1 MNTGKFTAEKM
12 TFALF
17 RGRGTWDVRGL
28 AAGVPH
34 PDYLEGADGIVGPGG
49 WADVERSET
58 WGALG
63 DGARAVQMVQFSR
76 RAPANLVAA
85 RAAWNARPGMANKHD
100 VAVVREA
107 LDESALPNP
116 ALVPLWQVDSLVG
129 IGCTGHRADELARQ
143 IALTAGCGGLV
154 RWGGDYWLSKIV
166 AAGLLGRMAAG
177 APVYP
182 TGRTVAVEDGDG
194 EREVLAMGRG
204 RRAAR
209 VLERLRDG
217 ARVARAGLSMA
228 VAGLGGEWI
237 VSWTA
242 ADGNAAEAS
251 GWTARPP
258 AGMAGEEAGPGA
270 RLAVWRAWADAWR
283 AALAA
288 LESVSLP
295 EMLAAGTEP

>member
-1 MNTGKFTAEKM
+1 
-12 TFALF
+12 
-17 RGRGTWDVRGL
+17 
-28 AAGVPH
+28 
-34 PDYLEGADGIVGPGG
+34 
-49 WADVERSET
+49 
-58 WGALG
+58 
-63 DGARAVQMVQFSR
+63 
-76 RAPANLVAA
+76 
-85 RAAWNARPGMANKHD
+85 MANKHD

-209 VLERLRDG
+209 VLERLRAG
-217 ARVARAGLSMA
+217 ERVARAVLSMA
-228 VAGLGGEWI
+228 IDGPGGNWI

-242 ADGNAAEAS
+242 ADGNAAEAA
-251 GWTARPP
+251 GWQARPP
-258 AGMAGEEAGPGA
+258 VGMAGEDAGPGA
-270 RLAVWRAWADAWR
+270 RLAVWRNWADAWKM
-283 AALAA
+283 ALAA
-288 LESVSLP
+288 LADAE
-295 EMLAAGTEP
+295 LAGLLAEGGGDREPGDGGKDGE